1 MTVSTRLTRPEQS
14 HTTGNK
20 GENSYE
26 ENSINLSRNVC
37 DIRHVSTG
45 AIIHNPEAGR
55 IAYVCASITRRRI
68 YGSKARRTANPHSE
82 VALIRSR
89 QGRPSEPPPR
99 SSPRFSAQRRVAIGQ
114 CLIRSATPVMD
125 WSSLTLLWLLRFSA
139 DETAQESVKV
149 VPGAA
154 ESVDRI
160 VPLVGLMDGGD
171 FTGTEK
177 TDKFNGIF
185 LSVLS

>member
-1 MTVSTRLTRPEQS
+1 M
-14 HTTGNK
+14 
-20 GENSYE
+20 
-26 ENSINLSRNVC
+26 
-37 DIRHVSTG
+37 
-45 AIIHNPEAGR
+45 
-55 IAYVCASITRRRI
+55 
-68 YGSKARRTANPHSE
+68 
-82 VALIRSR
+82 
-89 QGRPSEPPPR
+89 
-99 SSPRFSAQRRVAIGQ
+99 
-114 CLIRSATPVMD
+114 RSATPVMD

-149 VPGAA
+149 VLGAA

-160 VPLVGLMDGGD
+160 VPLVGLMVGGD